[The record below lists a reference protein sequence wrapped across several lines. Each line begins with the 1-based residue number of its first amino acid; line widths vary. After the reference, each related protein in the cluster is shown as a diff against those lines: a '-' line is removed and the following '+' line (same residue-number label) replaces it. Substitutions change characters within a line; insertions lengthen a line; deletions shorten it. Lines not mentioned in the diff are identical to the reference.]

1 MNWRKRHQ
9 RCLPFLLFTT
19 FTLLH
24 PTFFLLFSFS
34 FKFCIFFH
42 NFPTPQQNQHPNFPD
57 PRHPVGKIK
66 TLASSSIAGG
76 RCAAGGE
83 FACFARVWFW
93 WWSPSGCYSGSECSS
108 MDSTR
113 SKTLSVSAILAAA
126 APPAEE
132 DPSSVMHRR
141 HCSSS
146 PFSCSISLLLIVL
159 GICLFPFIN

>member
-1 MNWRKRHQ
+1 MKETPMLPPLPSIYHFYTTSYF
-9 RCLPFLLFTT
+9 PFLLNSALSFT
-19 FTLLH
+19 
-24 PTFFLLFSFS
+24 
-34 FKFCIFFH
+34 IF
-42 NFPTPQQNQHPNFPD
+42 PNRISTRISRIRD
-57 PRHPVGKIK
+57 TQKEKIK
-66 TLASSSIAGG
+66 TLVFSSISGE
-76 RCAAGGE
+76 RCVVGGE

-93 WWSPSGCYSGSECSS
+93 WWSPSGWYSGSECSS

-126 APPAEE
+126 PPPAEE